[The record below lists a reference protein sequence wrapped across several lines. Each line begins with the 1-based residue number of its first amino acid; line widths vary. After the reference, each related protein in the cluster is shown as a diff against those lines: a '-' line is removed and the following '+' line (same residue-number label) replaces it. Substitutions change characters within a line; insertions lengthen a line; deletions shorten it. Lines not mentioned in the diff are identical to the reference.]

1 MEEEECSRTAQHH
14 PLHLLDDLLASL
26 SSTEPISISQDN
38 GSSAYQNNKNSHHD
52 NTKEKVD
59 TDPLAIAEARQD
71 LVLRAADDLFA
82 NNLTLL
88 ENALALLDE
97 QEQYQ
102 REHSSLNDSGA
113 SGNDDGMPPPVIRKI
128 VAKRSGRSCVLVRK
142 QRNKKS
148 SNSSNNTKEN
158 DNTKKKKQ
166 CEMDE
171 YYLCIMGRD
180 TFDHHSLLCDNSSG
194 CWAKIQRKG
203 AHCTCRSFSQN
214 IKGGNSSSGR
224 ASFSPSV
231 KSSGGDAASTTTGTT
246 SSLNNIVICK
256 HLLAAILMPFMLPW
270 SKPDCGVQEEIVDD
284 REFAKFVMRASIG

>member
-52 NTKEKVD
+52 NTKDKVD

-102 REHSSLNDSGA
+102 REHSKLNDSGA

-231 KSSGGDAASTTTGTT
+231 KSSGGDAASTTTAT
-246 SSLNNIVICK
+246 SIVICK

-270 SKPDCGVQEEIVDD
+270 SKPDCDVQEEIVDD
-284 REFAKFVMRASIG
+284 REFAKLVMRASIG

>member
-1 MEEEECSRTAQHH
+1 MKEEECSRAAQHH

-38 GSSAYQNNKNSHHD
+38 GSSAYQNSNSHHD

-97 QEQYQ
+97 QEHQ
-102 REHSSLNDSGA
+102 REYIKLNDSGA

-180 TFDHHSLLCDNSSG
+180 TFDHHSLLCDNNSSG
-194 CWAKIQRKG
+194 CCAKIQRKG

-231 KSSGGDAASTTTGTT
+231 KSSGGDAASTTTAT
-246 SSLNNIVICK
+246 SIVICK

-284 REFAKFVMRASIG
+284 REFAKLVMRASIG

>member
-26 SSTEPISISQDN
+26 SSTEPITQDN
-38 GSSAYQNNKNSHHD
+38 GSSAYQNSNSHHD

-97 QEQYQ
+97 QEHQ
-102 REHSSLNDSGA
+102 REYIKLNDSGA

-231 KSSGGDAASTTTGTT
+231 KSSGGDAASTTTAT
-246 SSLNNIVICK
+246 SIVICK

-270 SKPDCGVQEEIVDD
+270 SKPDCDVQEEIVDD
-284 REFAKFVMRASIG
+284 REFAKLVMRASIG